1 MERASL
7 RVEHGQDLLQ
17 ERRKDLD
24 TQAVTEEPISTIV
37 LPQRTLIVLCGPAG
51 SGKSTFARKFVEQ
64 HQVQGCRSTSIVSS
78 DYCRALVC
86 DDETNQQVNRDAFD
100 LFYYIIRK
108 RLFQGRLTIADS
120 TALQA
125 NARQALVE
133 IARYCRYRS
142 CLVVFNMSLQTC
154 LARDQHQTRGRMVGE
169 KVISYH
175 MQILQQALLEI
186 SHEGWD
192 EVVMLDEQHG
202 DIDVEIVPSI

>member
-17 ERRKDLD
+17 EHRKDLD
-24 TQAVTEEPISTIV
+24 TQAVTQEPISTIV

-51 SGKSTFARKFVEQ
+51 AGKSTFARKFVEQ
-64 HQVQGCRSTSIVSS
+64 HQVQGCRPTSIVSS
-78 DYCRALVC
+78 DYCRAMIC

-108 RLFQGRLTIADS
+108 RLYQGRLTIADS

-125 NARQALVE
+125 NARQTLVE
-133 IARYCRYRS
+133 IARRYQYHS
-142 CLVVFNMSLQTC
+142 CLVIFNMSLQTC
-154 LARDQHQTRGRMVGE
+154 LARDQHQTRGRAVGE

-175 MQILQQALLEI
+175 LQILQQALLEI
-186 SHEGWD
+186 PQEGWD

-202 DIDVEIVPSI
+202 DVDIEIMPSI

>member
-17 ERRKDLD
+17 EHRRDVD
-24 TQAVTEEPISTIV
+24 TQGLIHEPTSTIV

-51 SGKSTFARKFVEQ
+51 AGKSTFARKFVELRWA
-64 HQVQGCRSTSIVSS
+64 QGCRPTSIVSS
-78 DYCRALVC
+78 DYCRAMIC
-86 DDETNQQVNRDAFD
+86 DDETNQQVNRDTFD
-100 LFYYIIRK
+100 LFYYIIHK

-125 NARQALVE
+125 NARQTLVE
-133 IARYCRYRS
+133 IARRYQYHS

-154 LARDQHQTRGRMVGE
+154 LAHDQHQTRGRMVGE

-175 MQILQQALLEI
+175 WQILQQALLEI
-186 SHEGWD
+186 PHEGWD
-192 EVVMLDEQHG
+192 QIHILDEHHC
-202 DIDVEIVPSI
+202 DVDVEIIP